1 VHLLRRALAIF
12 LISLALGGPATLQ
25 AQQTRRAAYIQPQP
39 QKSPGDLIQRQGDPK
54 ITLRLM
60 STTGPENSRVYV
72 SLSKQRAYLI
82 NTSSDEIVIDS
93 PISSGKAGHTTP
105 KGKYNIKEKDR
116 DHRSSIYGD
125 FVDGSGRT
133 VRRGV
138 STKIDSAP
146 SGTRYIGA
154 SMKWFMRL
162 TSEGVGMH
170 TGILPGY
177 AASHGCIRMP
187 EEIAKMFYE
196 RVKVGTPAVVAD

>member
-1 VHLLRRALAIF
+1 MHFIRRVPALFLL
-12 LISLALGGPATLQ
+12 SVVLGGSTVASGQ
-25 AQQTRRAAYIQPQP
+25 DFRRAAYIQPQP
-39 QKSPGDLIQRQGDPK
+39 QKAPGDLITKQADPR
-54 ITLRLM
+54 ITVRLM

-82 NTSSDEIVIDS
+82 NTTTDEIVIDS
-93 PISSGKAGHTTP
+93 PISSGKRGHSTP
-105 KGKYNIKEKDR
+105 KGSYVIKQKDR

-125 FVDGSGRT
+125 FVDRSGRT

-146 SGTRYIGA
+146 SGTSYVGA

-162 TSEGVGMH
+162 TNDGVGMH
-170 TGILPGY
+170 TGFLPGY
-177 AASHGCIRMP
+177 AASHGCVRMP
-187 EEIAKMFYE
+187 EQIAQMFYE

>member
-1 VHLLRRALAIF
+1 MHLLRRAYLLF
-12 LISLALGGPATLQ
+12 LIPLAFGGPASSQ
-25 AQQTRRAAYIQPQP
+25 AQQNRRAVYIQPQP
-39 QKSPGDLIQRQGDPK
+39 QKSPADLIQRQADPK

-82 NTSSDEIVIDS
+82 NTTTDEIVIDS
-93 PISSGKAGHTTP
+93 PISSGKAGHGTP
-105 KGKYNIKEKDR
+105 KGKYAIKEKDR

-125 FVDGSGRT
+125 FVDGGGRV

-146 SGTRYIGA
+146 SGTKYIGA

-162 TSEGVGMH
+162 TNEGVGMH

-177 AASHGCIRMP
+177 PASHGCIRMP
-187 EEIAKMFYE
+187 EQIAQMFYE

>member
-1 VHLLRRALAIF
+1 VHLLRRAYLF
-12 LISLALGGPATLQ
+12 LLIPLALGGPATAQ
-25 AQQTRRAAYIQPQP
+25 AQQVRRTAYIQPQP
-39 QKSPGDLIQRQGDPK
+39 QKSPGDLIQRQADPK

-82 NTSSDEIVIDS
+82 NTTTDEIVIDS

-105 KGKYNIKEKDR
+105 KGKYAIKEKDR

-125 FVDGSGRT
+125 FVDSGGRT

-146 SGTRYIGA
+146 SGTKYVGA

-162 TSEGVGMH
+162 TNEGVGMH

-187 EEIAKMFYE
+187 EQIAQMFYD
-196 RVKVGTPAVVAD
+196 RIKVGTPAVVAD